1 MIIDIPTGGE
11 PGVTLDRVHFEY
23 DGRNILDGISW
34 ELDAGR
40 NAVITGSSGCG
51 KSTFLKLAAGLI
63 PPTQGA
69 VLMAGHPVA
78 KLIPSERVR
87 RGLRTGFIF
96 QEGALFSNMDVF
108 SNVSL
113 ALYFHQDVL
122 ELSEDAVVVR
132 TEEALEATQISRAH
146 WQTLPAHLSYG
157 DRKRLALARAIAMRP
172 NFLFFDDPDVGMD
185 QKTARVTHQIL
196 CELRDDPRVTLLVA
210 TNRTTMIERLQIP
223 GFRLEAGRLDENTRV
238 SSRAPAFPEAPGL
251 PTDI

>member
-1 MIIDIPTGGE
+1 MILDVPIGGE

-23 DGRNILDGISW
+23 DGRMILDGISW
-34 ELDAGR
+34 ELDASR
-40 NAVITGSSGCG
+40 NAVITGASGSG
-51 KSTFLKLAAGLI
+51 KSTFLQIAAGLL
-63 PPTQGA
+63 PPTRGS

-78 KLIPSERVR
+78 KLLPSERVR
-87 RGLRTGFIF
+87 RGLRTGFVF
-96 QEGALFSNMDVF
+96 QEAALFSNLDVF

-113 ALYFHQDVL
+113 ALYYHQDVF
-122 ELSEDAVVVR
+122 ELGDEAVIAR

-146 WQTLPAHLSYG
+146 WNTLPAHLSFG
-157 DRKRLALARAIAMRP
+157 DRKRLALARAIAIRP

-196 CELRDDPRVTLLVA
+196 CELRDDPQVTLVVA

-223 GFRLEAGRLDENTRV
+223 GFRLEAGRIDENSRV
-238 SSRAPAFPEAPGL
+238 SSRAPAFPDAPGL